1 MRTLGLAAARWWR
14 PMAAFLI
21 APLTAPLLYLATAT
35 AFGGFVSADLAV
47 FAGEIAYA
55 AALIGGLPLHIVLS
69 KLGWVSLHDYMVFG
83 FLLGAGS
90 VLIGEHAPIEFAA
103 LMQAGLAAVCGA
115 AAGAVFWLV
124 ARPDRRSRMVAL

>member
-1 MRTLGLAAARWWR
+1 MRAFGFAPAEIWR
-14 PMAAFLI
+14 PTVAFLV
-21 APLTAPLLYLATAT
+21 APLTVPILYLVAAR
-35 AFGGFVSADLAV
+35 AFGGFVSFDLAV

-83 FLLGAGS
+83 LVLGAGS
-90 VLIGEHAPIEFAA
+90 VLIGEHAPVEFSA

-115 AAGAVFWLV
+115 VAGGIFWLV
-124 ARPDRRSRMVAL
+124 ARPDRRGRRTAP